1 MKKLFFLILGL
12 GLFASTSNA
21 QYILDDFR
29 GVKWG
34 THKDSCVR
42 EGKRLM
48 MKPTQELGQKN
59 TYTTS
64 GDDLNLGSV
73 KLKNIY
79 YIFTEEDRFER
90 LVMTANGKTDFRD
103 MKYILNYKFGDPVL
117 KDLADGIQYS
127 WNVDGV
133 RVYLTR
139 SESTEDFV
147 VDIRSDY
154 EINSDKKKN
163 RNVRDF

>member
-1 MKKLFFLILGL
+1 MKKIFFLLL
-12 GLFASTSNA
+12 AFGLFSSNSSA

-29 GVKWG
+29 GIKWG

-42 EGKRLM
+42 DGKVIRFRA
-48 MKPTQELGQKN
+48 TQELGQKN
-59 TYTTS
+59 TYTT
-64 GDDLNLGSV
+64 DTDELTLGSV

-103 MKYILNYKFGDPVL
+103 MKYILTYKFGDPTL

-127 WNVDGV
+127 WNVEGV

-139 SESTEDFV
+139 NESTEDFV

-154 EINSDKKKN
+154 EINANKKKN
-163 RNVRDF
+163 RNVKDF

>member
-1 MKKLFFLILGL
+1 MKQLFFLLLGL
-12 GLFASTSNA
+12 GLFATNSDA

-42 EGKRLM
+42 DGKRLV
-48 MKPTQELGQKN
+48 MKATQELGQKN
-59 TYTTS
+59 TYTTAS
-64 GDDLNLGSV
+64 DDLHLGSV

-79 YIFTEEDRFER
+79 YIFTEEDKFER

-103 MKYILNYKFGDPVL
+103 MKYILTYKFGDASL

-133 RVYLTR
+133 RVYLTKN
-139 SESTEDFV
+139 ESTEDFV

-154 EINSDKKKN
+154 EINANKKKN
-163 RNVRDF
+163 RNVNDF